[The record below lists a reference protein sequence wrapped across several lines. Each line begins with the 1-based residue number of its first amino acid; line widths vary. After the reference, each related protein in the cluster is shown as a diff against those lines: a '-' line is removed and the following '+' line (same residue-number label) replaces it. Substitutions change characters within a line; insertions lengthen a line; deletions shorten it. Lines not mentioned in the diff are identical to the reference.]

1 MEIAT
6 RCKENTIDNFVS
18 NIDDITILF
27 DQLSPA
33 IQEFFQHGF
42 IETERTERVKN
53 CNWILRRQLEVF
65 PGQSSII
72 TEDFANELLALRH
85 TKRGLSKT
93 KIQNR

>member
-33 IQEFFQHGF
+33 IQEFF
-42 IETERTERVKN
+42 
-53 CNWILRRQLEVF
+53 
-65 PGQSSII
+65 
-72 TEDFANELLALRH
+72 
-85 TKRGLSKT
+85 
-93 KIQNR
+93 